1 MLMIIPI
8 IIEEL
13 NNPIYTKDIDDDVNT
28 DRICGK
34 LDVVSNKLE
43 DKKEVVKNTHYK
55 GVLIVQLLD
64 ETDYDIPENLFLV
77 YIH

>member
-1 MLMIIPI
+1 MIIPI